1 MKQQLIWA
9 GLFAALWMGLGAE
22 AQALNQM
29 NTAMTTETTASTN
42 LSMHSEILQD
52 KREVAPEFPG
62 GFNALVEFISKN
74 LKYPKVCQESW
85 IQGRV
90 VVKFTVKSDGSID
103 NVRVPNPVDYYL
115 DKEAIR
121 LVKSMPRWKPGT
133 QDDNPVDMEFT
144 LPINFKL

>member
-1 MKQQLIWA
+1 MKKQLIGA

-22 AQALNQM
+22 AQAFNQM
-29 NTAMTTETTASTN
+29 DAAMTTEAPASGN
-42 LSMHSEILQD
+42 LSMPSVVFQN

-62 GFNALVEFISKN
+62 GFNALVQFISKN
-74 LKYPKVCQESW
+74 LKYPKVCRELK

-103 NVRVPNPVDYYL
+103 NVRVSKSVDINL
-115 DKEAIR
+115 DKEAVR
-121 LVKSMPRWKPGT
+121 LVKSMPRWTPGT
-133 QDDNPVDMEFT
+133 QDGKPVNVEFT

>member
-1 MKQQLIWA
+1 MKKQIILSSLLSALLI
-9 GLFAALWMGLGAE
+9 GNCLDTQAANEARTINDLPSMAE
-22 AQALNQM
+22 VSQN
-29 NTAMTTETTASTN
+29 
-42 LSMHSEILQD
+42 

-74 LKYPKVCQESW
+74 LKYPKVCQEMK

-103 NVRVPNPVDYYL
+103 NVRVPKPVDIYL
-115 DKEAIR
+115 DKEAVR
-121 LVKSMPRWKPGT
+121 LVKSMPHWTPGT
-133 QDDNPVDMEFT
+133 QDGKPVDVEFT

>member
-74 LKYPKVCQESW
+74 LKYPKVCQESG

-103 NVRVPNPVDYYL
+103 NVQVPNPVDYYL